1 MAINI
6 REEKNILRA
15 EYKRRRADISA
26 ERKKAL
32 DDAICA
38 ELISLACF
46 SFADTVLLYSP
57 IGSEIDLAPVAEAA
71 LARGKRVAYPVCNT
85 ADSTLTFRYVADPSE
100 LTAGSYSIGEPSSSA
115 EAFGGEEN
123 SVCIVPALSFD
134 RGGFRLGYGKGFYD
148 RFLADFNGD
157 RRCLRRAFKRQPTPR
172 ILRSRG
178 WRDSYRKGEH
188 NNRCGKRKDRQ
199 TLIIAHPAPKKE

>member
-15 EYKRRRADISA
+15 KYKRRRADISA

-38 ELISLACF
+38 ELISRACF

-134 RGGFRLGYGKGFYD
+134 RGGFRLGYGKGYYD
-148 RFLADFNGD
+148 RFLRSFKGTAIGAVYDELLSDSLPRGFYDLAVGVIVTERGSIITD
-157 RRCLRRAFKRQPTPR
+157 AGKEKIGRR
-172 ILRSRG
+172 
-178 WRDSYRKGEH
+178 
-188 NNRCGKRKDRQ
+188 
-199 TLIIAHPAPKKE
+199 